1 MSDWI
6 HALPLGWMTILIFA
20 GTFLSAA
27 VIHLLVH
34 ALAVGDR
41 ARAFKAVSPGL
52 LPPLGIIFGLLVA
65 FLAVQAW
72 GDMDR
77 AHTAV
82 NREASALRAVVIL
95 SGSFPGEGARLR
107 ELIGQHIHEAQT
119 HEWPAMAGRRATI
132 TIIPASLAQAV
143 QTTLALPRAG

>member
-6 HALPLGWMTILIFA
+6 HALPLGWMTILIFG
-20 GTFLSAA
+20 GTFLGAA

-65 FLAVQAW
+65 FLAVQA
-72 GDMDR
+72 
-77 AHTAV
+77 
-82 NREASALRAVVIL
+82 
-95 SGSFPGEGARLR
+95 
-107 ELIGQHIHEAQT
+107 
-119 HEWPAMAGRRATI
+119 
-132 TIIPASLAQAV
+132 
-143 QTTLALPRAG
+143 